1 MLLPRCMDLDTYM
14 DKWFALAP
22 THHCA
27 MSVGHNAAL
36 FEKVAKLLGI
46 EFRRVE

>member
-1 MLLPRCMDLDTYM
+1 M

-36 FEKVAKLLGI
+36 FEKVAKLLGV
-46 EFRRVE
+46 EYTRVE